1 MSAATASPETPAPDV
16 SAPGRVVGTFFSPGP
31 TFRSIA
37 ARPTFL
43 LPLILW
49 TACSL
54 LITALILPR
63 LDVEK
68 MIRQTLE
75 KRGQT
80 VPEDRIQSIVS
91 TQRKVIQITTVVF
104 GALTPTLISLLVALV
119 YWASFK
125 AFGWDFT
132 YRQGLGATTHSFLPG
147 VLGALLLVPV
157 ILQRQT
163 LDPRGM
169 GELLQSNLGFLVD
182 KSSSAMLHSLLQS
195 IDVFSLWSL
204 VLLTIGL
211 SAAARVSRKA
221 AGGVVFAIW
230 FIYVLGK
237 AGVAALTS

>member
-1 MSAATASPETPAPDV
+1 MSDAAAVPAAPAPDV
-16 SAPGRVVGTFFSPGP
+16 SAPGRIAGVFFSPGP
-31 TFRSIA
+31 TFRAIA

-54 LITALILPR
+54 LITALMLPR

-80 VPEDRIQSIVS
+80 VPEDRMQAIIS

-104 GALTPTLISLLVALV
+104 GALTPVLISLLVTLI

-132 YRQGLGATTHSFLPG
+132 FRQGLGATTHSFMPG
-147 VLGALLLVPV
+147 VLGALLLIPV
-157 ILQRQT
+157 ILQRET

-169 GELLQSNLGFLVD
+169 GDLLQSNLGFLVD
-182 KSSSAMLHSLLQS
+182 KSSSAALHSLLAS

-204 VLLTIGL
+204 VLLTIGFA
-211 SAAARVSRKA
+211 AAARISRKA

-230 FIYVLGK
+230 ALYVLGK
-237 AGVAALTS
+237 AGVTALTS

>member
-1 MSAATASPETPAPDV
+1 MSGSAVSPAVPAPDV
-16 SAPGRVVGTFFSPGP
+16 SAPGRIVGAFFSPGP
-31 TFRSIA
+31 TFRAIA

-54 LITALILPR
+54 LLSALILPR

-68 MIRQTLE
+68 MIRQTME

-80 VPEDRIQSIVS
+80 VPEDRMQQIV
-91 TQRKVIQITTVVF
+91 TAQRKIVQITTVVF
-104 GALTPTLISLLVALV
+104 GALTPTIISLLVTLI

-132 YRQGLGATTHSFLPG
+132 FRQGLGATTHSFLPG
-147 VLGALLLVPV
+147 VLGALLLIPV

-169 GELLQSNLGFLVD
+169 GELLQSNLGFLVE
-182 KSSSAMLHSLLQS
+182 KSSSPALHSLLTS

-204 VLLTIGL
+204 VLLTIGY

-230 FIYVLGK
+230 AIYVIGK
-237 AGVAALTS
+237 AGVTALTS